1 MKLTTKEKAV
11 VEQLRIWKVTTKK
24 NLCHRLQI
32 SHMTVVRALKK
43 VGYYTSYNKN
53 SAFYTLHNIPQFDLH
68 GLWTYRDIYFS
79 RYATL
84 EETIVIL
91 IEKSDAGY
99 TIRELNKI
107 LRTEVKNI
115 LPLLCRK
122 KRLNRYYSGRSVIYL
137 SNDQQHGV
145 KQKACREVQIE
156 KPQGE
161 LTIKRKFLPEKVD
174 AMTVIK
180 VLVKMIEFPKASDA
194 SISQTLQ
201 RQGGSITA
209 KEIRSIIDFYSLKK
223 KRDIDYC
230 ESGK

>member
-1 MKLTTKEKAV
+1 M
-11 VEQLRIWKVTTKK
+11 
-24 NLCHRLQI
+24 
-32 SHMTVVRALKK
+32 
-43 VGYYTSYNKN
+43 
-53 SAFYTLHNIPQFDLH
+53 
-68 GLWTYRDIYFS
+68 
-79 RYATL
+79 
-84 EETIVIL
+84 
-91 IEKSDAGY
+91 
-99 TIRELNKI
+99 
-107 LRTEVKNI
+107 
-115 LPLLCRK
+115 
-122 KRLNRYYSGRSVIYL
+122 
-137 SNDQQHGV
+137 

>member
-1 MKLTTKEKAV
+1 MELTAKEKAV

-24 NLCHRLQI
+24 KLCHQLQI

-43 VGYYTSYNKN
+43 AGYYTSYNKN
-53 SAFYTLHNIPQFDLH
+53 SAFYTLHDIPEFDLH
-68 GLWTYRDIYFS
+68 GLWAYRGIYFS

-84 EETIVIL
+84 NETIVVL
-91 IEKSDAGY
+91 IEKSDAGH

-137 SNDQQHGV
+137 SNDQQRGV
-145 KQKACREVQIE
+145 RQKACREAQIE
-156 KPQGE
+156 KLQGD
-161 LTIKRKFLPEKVD
+161 LAIKRDFLPEKAD

-180 VLVKMIEFPKASDA
+180 VLVNMIEFPKASDA

-201 RQGGSITA
+201 YQGMSITA
-209 KEIRSIIDFYSLKK
+209 KEIRNIIDFYSLQKK
-223 KRDIDYC
+223 M
-230 ESGK
+230 GH